1 MNDPNKLVF
10 WDHLEELRWR
20 LFKCIFSI
28 IIFSIISFIYSD
40 ILMEILIAPTKEL
53 SVNLNLQVLKVTS
66 MFTIKLGIALMGGF
80 ILSIP
85 IVIFQFWQFVSPAIE
100 DNYTVQV
107 IGIVLFSSIFFF
119 SGLSF
124 AYTIIIPYTLS
135 FFTSMTFENF
145 PVNYNYTLDGYLSYI
160 LWLILSCGLLFQLPV
175 VTFFFSKIGLLTP
188 SFLRHYRKYIFVFF
202 LIISAILTPP
212 DPLSQILIV
221 IPLMILYEF
230 SIFMSWLIHRN
241 SS

>member
-1 MNDPNKLVF
+1 MSDPNKLAF

-20 LFKCIFSI
+20 LFKGIFAI
-28 IIFSIISFIYSD
+28 IFFSIISFIYSD
-40 ILMEILIAPTKEL
+40 FLMEILIAPTKNL

-66 MFTIKLGIALMGGF
+66 MFTIKLGLALMGGF

-85 IVIFQFWQFVSPAIE
+85 IVIFQFWQFVSPAME
-100 DNYTVQV
+100 GNYTIQV

-119 SGLSF
+119 GGLSF
-124 AYTIIIPYTLS
+124 AYIVIIPYTLS

-145 PVNYNYTLDGYLSYI
+145 PVDYNYTLDGYLSYV

-188 SFLRHYRKYIFVFF
+188 AFLRHYRKFVFVFF
-202 LIISAILTPP
+202 LVLAAVLTPP

-221 IPLMILYEF
+221 IPLMVLYEF
-230 SIFMSWLIHRN
+230 SIFMSWLIHRKN
-241 SS
+241 S

>member
-1 MNDPNKLVF
+1 MSDPNKLAF

-20 LFKCIFSI
+20 LFKGIFAI
-28 IIFSIISFIYSD
+28 IFFSIISFIYSD
-40 ILMEILIAPTKEL
+40 FLMEILIAPTKNL

-66 MFTIKLGIALMGGF
+66 MFTIKLGLALMGGF

-85 IVIFQFWQFVSPAIE
+85 IIIFQFWQFVSPAME
-100 DNYTVQV
+100 GNYTIQV

-119 SGLSF
+119 GGLSF
-124 AYTIIIPYTLS
+124 AYIVIIPYTLS

-145 PVNYNYTLDGYLSYI
+145 PVDYNYTLDGYLSYV

-188 SFLRHYRKYIFVFF
+188 AFLRHYRKFVFVFF
-202 LIISAILTPP
+202 LVLAAVLTPP

-221 IPLMILYEF
+221 IPLMVLYEF
-230 SIFMSWLIHRN
+230 SIFMSWLIHRKK
-241 SS
+241 S

>member
-1 MNDPNKLVF
+1 MSNPNKLAF

-20 LFKCIFSI
+20 LFKAIFA
-28 IIFSIISFIYSD
+28 IIFFSVISFIYSD
-40 ILMEILIAPTKEL
+40 FLMEILIAPTKKL

-85 IVIFQFWQFVSPAIE
+85 IIIFQFWQFVSPAIE
-100 DNYTVQV
+100 GDYTVQV

-119 SGLSF
+119 GGLSF
-124 AYTIIIPYTLS
+124 AYIVIIPYTLS
-135 FFTSMTFENF
+135 FFTSMTFDNF
-145 PVNYNYTLDGYLSYI
+145 PVDYNYTLDGYLSYV

-188 SFLRHYRKYIFVFF
+188 AFLRHYRKFVFVFF
-202 LIISAILTPP
+202 LVLAAILTPP

-221 IPLMILYEF
+221 IPLMVLYEF
-230 SIFMSWLIHRN
+230 SIFISWLIHRR

>member
-1 MNDPNKLVF
+1 MSDPNKLAF

-20 LFKCIFSI
+20 LFKGIFAI
-28 IIFSIISFIYSD
+28 IFFSIISFIYSD
-40 ILMEILIAPTKEL
+40 FLMEILIAPTKNL

-85 IVIFQFWQFVSPAIE
+85 IIIFQFWQFVSPAME
-100 DNYTVQV
+100 GNYTIQV

-119 SGLSF
+119 GGLSF
-124 AYTIIIPYTLS
+124 AYIVIIPYTLS

-145 PVNYNYTLDGYLSYI
+145 PVDYNYTLDGYLSYV

-188 SFLRHYRKYIFVFF
+188 AFLRHYRKFVFVFF
-202 LIISAILTPP
+202 LVLAAVLTPP

-221 IPLMILYEF
+221 IPLMVLYEF
-230 SIFMSWLIHRN
+230 SIFMSWLIHRKK
-241 SS
+241 S

>member
-1 MNDPNKLVF
+1 MSDPDKLAF

-20 LFKCIFSI
+20 LFKGIFSI
-28 IIFSIISFIYSD
+28 IFFSIISFIYSD
-40 ILMEILIAPTKEL
+40 FLMEILIAPTKNL

-66 MFTIKLGIALMGGF
+66 MFTIKLGLALMGGF

-85 IVIFQFWQFVSPAIE
+85 IVIFQFWQFVSPAME
-100 DNYTVQV
+100 GNYTIQV

-119 SGLSF
+119 GGLSF
-124 AYTIIIPYTLS
+124 AYIVIIPYTLS

-145 PVNYNYTLDGYLSYI
+145 PVDYNYTLDGYLSYV

-188 SFLRHYRKYIFVFF
+188 AFLRHYRKFVFVFF
-202 LIISAILTPP
+202 LVLAAVLTPP

-221 IPLMILYEF
+221 IPLMVLYEF
-230 SIFMSWLIHRN
+230 SIFMSWLIHRKN
-241 SS
+241 S